1 MSRWAI
7 PDVLKWILLKVGL
20 LPLQEQYIQ
29 CLPFGISCHN
39 FEANRIYKARLQ
51 PTEESITYFIYAS
64 NMTQTSYIYFFPI
77 YPQNELS
84 MVAQRFDL
92 SNRSAGPQKNDLVS
106 FLFKVISFQ
115 NPSNLTISIVAL
127 SVHLERIWRSRNYHS
142 IFCLLNFEWE
152 GI

>member
-1 MSRWAI
+1 MSLNGYYPRLASYLFRNSTSNVCHLEFHATI
-7 PDVLKWILLKVGL
+7 SRQTRYIKPGFNLLRSPSPISFT
-20 LPLQEQYIQ
+20 PLIWRKRPTYIS
-29 CLPFGISCHN
+29 L
-39 FEANRIYKARLQ
+39 
-51 PTEESITYFIYAS
+51 
-64 NMTQTSYIYFFPI
+64 PI

-92 SNRSAGPQKNDLVS
+92 SNRSASPQKNDLVS
-106 FLFKVISFQ
+106 FLLKVISFQ
-115 NPSNLTISIVAL
+115 NPSNLTISIGAL